1 MLPLSHSR
9 DTISVEIKST
19 LYLQPVD
26 SQMNIK
32 TPSKFAKLRATWVVG
47 SKNRKEKARK
57 MSVYSTLIDLLPF
70 VWLIS
75 SSMDSDT
82 GCTNINRKNEV
93 GHGMKE
99 NNVGDEQSQQAKWR
113 R

>member
-32 TPSKFAKLRATWVVG
+32 NTLEIREIESNMGVG